1 MKKLLILILIGLLLI
16 LSIFAVVKGINLGK
30 LEILGFNSIKQR
42 SKELDDKI
50 QEASKINEKDYK
62 QAISTLEEDGKKL
75 QQEKKK
81 YDDMT
86 QVSEESEVASANQM
100 ERYEVETL
108 WVKLG
113 NHATSEGVIMKME
126 ILQGSSGAAGTYNL
140 RFTVT
145 GSYISIVDF
154 VSDIENDSTLG
165 FTIEEFKMVPTS
177 SEANLEATFVCKD
190 ITIKDLSSA
199 SSPSPTSTSTT
210 NNSNTNTT
218 SNNKNTTNTSS
229 NTNTNS
235 TVTNTTTNSTN
246 TTSNA
251 NNANLTR

>member
-16 LSIFAVVKGINLGK
+16 LSIFAVVKGINIGK

-42 SKELDDKI
+42 SIELDDKI

-86 QVSEESEVASANQM
+86 QVSEESEIASANQM

-126 ILQGSSGAAGTYNL
+126 ILQGSSGASGTYNL

-199 SSPSPTSTSTT
+199 SNPSSVTSTT
-210 NNSNTNTT
+210 NSTNTNTT
-218 SNNKNTTNTSS
+218 SNNKNTTNTNSTS

-235 TVTNTTTNSTN
+235 TVTNTTTNNTNSTN
-246 TTSNA
+246 TSNT
-251 NNANLTR
+251 NNV

>member
-16 LSIFAVVKGINLGK
+16 LSIFVVVKGINIGK
-30 LEILGFNSIKQR
+30 IEILGFNSIKQK
-42 SKELDDKI
+42 SKELDETI
-50 QEASKINEKDYK
+50 QQASKLVEKDYK
-62 QAISTLEEDGKKL
+62 QAISTLEENNKKL

-86 QVSEESEVASANQM
+86 QISEEGDIANANQM

-113 NHATSEGVIMKME
+113 NHATSEGVVMKME

-154 VSDIENDSTLG
+154 ISDIENDSTLG

-177 SEANLEATFVCKD
+177 TEANLEATFVCKD
-190 ITIKDLSSA
+190 ITIKDISSA
-199 SSPSPTSTSTT
+199 SGATATSTSTPSTSNTTNTT
-210 NNSNTNTT
+210 NNNTTTTSTNTNTT
-218 SNNKNTTNTSS
+218 SN
-229 NTNTNS
+229 
-235 TVTNTTTNSTN
+235 TTNS
-246 TTSNA
+246 S
-251 NNANLTR
+251 R

>member
-30 LEILGFNSIKQR
+30 LEILGFYSIKQR

-218 SNNKNTTNTSS
+218 SNNKNTTNTTS

>member
-16 LSIFAVVKGINLGK
+16 LSIFVVVKGINIGK
-30 LEILGFNSIKQR
+30 IEILGFNSIKQK
-42 SKELDDKI
+42 SKELDETI
-50 QEASKINEKDYK
+50 QQASKLVEKDYK
-62 QAISTLEEDGKKL
+62 QAISTLEENNKKL

-86 QVSEESEVASANQM
+86 QISEEGDIANANQM

-113 NHATSEGVIMKME
+113 NHATSEGVVMKME

-154 VSDIENDSTLG
+154 ISDIENDSTLG

-177 SEANLEATFVCKD
+177 TEANLEATFVCKD
-190 ITIKDLSSA
+190 ITIKDISSA
-199 SSPSPTSTSTT
+199 SGATATSTSTP
-210 NNSNTNTT
+210 ST
-218 SNNKNTTNTSS
+218 SNTTNTTNNNTTTTST
-229 NTNTNS
+229 NTNTKSN
-235 TVTNTTTNSTN
+235 TTNS
-246 TTSNA
+246 S
-251 NNANLTR
+251 R

>member
-86 QVSEESEVASANQM
+86 QVSEESEVANANQM

-126 ILQGSSGAAGTYNL
+126 ILQGSSGASGAYNL

-199 SSPSPTSTSTT
+199 SSPSPVTSTT

-218 SNNKNTTNTSS
+218 SNNKNTTNTTS

-235 TVTNTTTNSTN
+235 TATNTTTNNTNSTN
-246 TTSNA
+246 NV
-251 NNANLTR
+251 

>member
-16 LSIFAVVKGINLGK
+16 LSIFVVVKGINIGK
-30 LEILGFNSIKQR
+30 IEILGFNSIKQK
-42 SKELDDKI
+42 SKELDETI
-50 QEASKINEKDYK
+50 QQASKLVEKDYK
-62 QAISTLEEDGKKL
+62 QAISTLEENNKKL

-86 QVSEESEVASANQM
+86 QISEEGDIANANQM

-113 NHATSEGVIMKME
+113 NHATSEGVVMKME

-154 VSDIENDSTLG
+154 ISDIENDSTLG

-177 SEANLEATFVCKD
+177 TEENLEATFVCKD
-190 ITIKDLSSA
+190 ITIKDISSA
-199 SSPSPTSTSTT
+199 SGAAATSTSTPGASNTTNTT
-210 NNSNTNTT
+210 NNNTTTTSTNTNTT
-218 SNNKNTTNTSS
+218 SN
-229 NTNTNS
+229 
-235 TVTNTTTNSTN
+235 TTNS
-246 TTSNA
+246 S
-251 NNANLTR
+251 R

>member
-16 LSIFAVVKGINLGK
+16 LSIFVVVKGINIGK
-30 LEILGFNSIKQR
+30 IEILGFNSIKQK
-42 SKELDDKI
+42 SKELDETI
-50 QEASKINEKDYK
+50 QQASKLVEKDYK
-62 QAISTLEEDGKKL
+62 QAISTLEENNKKL

-86 QVSEESEVASANQM
+86 QISEEGDIANANQM

-113 NHATSEGVIMKME
+113 NHATSEGVVMKME

-154 VSDIENDSTLG
+154 ISDIENDSTLG

-177 SEANLEATFVCKD
+177 TETNLEATFVCKD
-190 ITIKDLSSA
+190 ITIKDISSA
-199 SSPSPTSTSTT
+199 SGAAATSTSTPSTSNTTNTT
-210 NNSNTNTT
+210 NNNTTTTSTNTNTT
-218 SNNKNTTNTSS
+218 SN
-229 NTNTNS
+229 
-235 TVTNTTTNSTN
+235 TTNS
-246 TTSNA
+246 S
-251 NNANLTR
+251 R

>member
-16 LSIFAVVKGINLGK
+16 LSIFVVVKGINIGK
-30 LEILGFNSIKQR
+30 IEILGFNSIKQK
-42 SKELDDKI
+42 SKELDETI
-50 QEASKINEKDYK
+50 QQASKLVEKDYK
-62 QAISTLEEDGKKL
+62 QAISTLEENNKKL

-86 QVSEESEVASANQM
+86 QISEEGDIANANQM

-113 NHATSEGVIMKME
+113 NHATSEGVVMKME

-154 VSDIENDSTLG
+154 ISDIENDSTLG

-177 SEANLEATFVCKD
+177 TEAHLEATFVCKD
-190 ITIKDLSSA
+190 ITIKDISSA
-199 SSPSPTSTSTT
+199 SGAAATSTSTPGASNTTNTT
-210 NNSNTNTT
+210 NNNTTTTSTNTNTT
-218 SNNKNTTNTSS
+218 SN
-229 NTNTNS
+229 
-235 TVTNTTTNSTN
+235 TTNS
-246 TTSNA
+246 S
-251 NNANLTR
+251 R

>member
-16 LSIFAVVKGINLGK
+16 LSIFVVVKGINIGK
-30 LEILGFNSIKQR
+30 IEILGFNSIKQK
-42 SKELDDKI
+42 SKELDETI
-50 QEASKINEKDYK
+50 QQASKLVEKDYK
-62 QAISTLEEDGKKL
+62 QAISTLEENNKKL

-86 QVSEESEVASANQM
+86 QISEEGDIANANQM

-113 NHATSEGVIMKME
+113 NHATSEGVVMKME

-154 VSDIENDSTLG
+154 ISDIENDSTLG

-177 SEANLEATFVCKD
+177 TEANLEATFVCKD
-190 ITIKDLSSA
+190 ITIKDISSA
-199 SSPSPTSTSTT
+199 SGAAATSTSTPGASNTTNTT
-210 NNSNTNTT
+210 NNNTTTTSTNTNTT
-218 SNNKNTTNTSS
+218 SN
-229 NTNTNS
+229 
-235 TVTNTTTNSTN
+235 TTNS
-246 TTSNA
+246 S
-251 NNANLTR
+251 R